1 MLLPRRVRGQLT
13 GDRLGMTSL
22 KISSVSWEPT
32 RPTHDQLRIVEL
44 IPEAHTLSV
53 DLLSPSCNR
62 HLASLGVVETDQQ
75 RACCREWNGLGSKW
89 GVNLNGCERPRGS
102 LVYLWRQKPNY
113 RSSVAW
119 TWGGENISSERTDH
133 ALKIVC
139 P

>member
-1 MLLPRRVRGQLT
+1 MPLPRRVRGQLT

-62 HLASLGVVETDQQ
+62 HLASLGVVELINNVPAAVSGMGSARSGESTSTVVK
-75 RACCREWNGLGSKW
+75 GLGA
-89 GVNLNGCERPRGS
+89 V
-102 LVYLWRQKPNY
+102 
-113 RSSVAW
+113 
-119 TWGGENISSERTDH
+119 
-133 ALKIVC
+133 
-139 P
+139 